1 MKTIIACTDFSPSA
15 TNAVHYAA
23 ALAAAAKTK
32 LVLFRYFEYPVAATD
47 LPLPQGYIT
56 AFGDEMAAE
65 SERQLQE
72 IKAELTRT
80 YPIEIQ
86 CVVRSLSLH
95 GDLEEIFHAEQAN
108 LVVMGME
115 GHNKVVNA
123 LAGNV
128 TTAAIRHGNLPLLV
142 VPQGVVFHPVKK
154 ILFSCD
160 DQAIP
165 NPDTLRILRELAI
178 VFDAYIEVLNLY
190 DLEKMTSTAT
200 QGLRPAAKINLE
212 TMLAGTRHG
221 YFYKIEE
228 VADKGI
234 LYEAVRSSADL
245 VAMIPHHHSFWSTLL
260 NQSETQRIATTIT
273 LPLLVLGEKVQ
284 HLTEVELEEIA
295 ASL

>member
-1 MKTIIACTDFSPSA
+1 MKTIIACTDFSADA
-15 TNAVHYAA
+15 TNAVQYAA
-23 ALAAAAKTK
+23 ALAAATKAK
-32 LVLFRYFEYPVAATD
+32 LVLFRYLEYPVAATD
-47 LPLPQGYIT
+47 LPLPQIYPT

-65 SERQLQE
+65 SERRLQE
-72 IKAELTRT
+72 IKVELTRS
-80 YPIEIQ
+80 YSIKIECI
-86 CVVRSLSLH
+86 VRSVNLH
-95 GDLEEIFHAEQAN
+95 SDLEEIFHTEQAD
-108 LVVMGME
+108 LVVMGIAGQNM
-115 GHNKVVNA
+115 VLNA

-128 TTAAIRHGNLPLLV
+128 TTAAIRHGRLPLLV
-142 VPQGVVFHPVKK
+142 VPQGVVFHPVRK

-178 VFDAYIEVLNLY
+178 VFDAYIEVLNFY
-190 DLEKMTSTAT
+190 DLEKMTSMAT
-200 QGLRPAAKINLE
+200 QGPRPAAKINLE
-212 TMLAGTRHG
+212 AMLAGTRHG
-221 YFYKIEE
+221 YFYKNEA

-234 LYEAVRSSADL
+234 LYEAVRSAADL

>member
-15 TNAVHYAA
+15 TNAVQYAA
-23 ALAAAAKTK
+23 ALAAATKAK

-47 LPLPQGYIT
+47 LPLPEVYPT
-56 AFGDEMAAE
+56 AFGEEMAAE
-65 SERQLQE
+65 SEHKLQD
-72 IKAELTRT
+72 IKVELTRT
-80 YPIEIQ
+80 HSIEIE

-95 GDLEEIFHAEQAN
+95 SDLEELFHAEQAD
-108 LVVMGME
+108 LVVMGIAGQNM
-115 GHNKVVNA
+115 VLNA

-142 VPQGVVFHPVKK
+142 VPQGVVFHPVQK

-165 NPDTLRILRELAI
+165 NPDTLRILRNLAI
-178 VFDAYIEVLNLY
+178 AFDAYIEVLNFF
-190 DLEKMTSTAT
+190 DLEKMQAT
-200 QGLRPAAKINLE
+200 TPQSLRPAAKINLE

-221 YFYKIEE
+221 FFYKNEE
-228 VADKGI
+228 IADKGI
-234 LYEAVRSSADL
+234 LYEAIRSAADL

-284 HLTEVELEEIA
+284 QLAEVAEMEANL
-295 ASL
+295 